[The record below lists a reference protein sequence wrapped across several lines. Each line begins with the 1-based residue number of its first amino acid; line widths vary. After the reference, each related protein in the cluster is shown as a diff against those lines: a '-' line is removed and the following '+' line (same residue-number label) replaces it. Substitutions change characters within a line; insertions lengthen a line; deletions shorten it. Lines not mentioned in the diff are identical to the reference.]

1 MVLPKIIPFFLMW
14 DFPKYKP
21 SSYWPTRSSSMP
33 WSFVTWNRSSS
44 CPRLSLALLCI
55 SSRLFTLG
63 SLAEGEHVRTLWD
76 DVGWYGLFF
85 GRACS
90 LQPPKSTILYIPI
103 AGDKMHAL
111 TLPISPKHNE
121 ISFLWSKRHNK
132 KTFGWFRIGNL
143 QRFERFDPKII
154 CLDLIHP
161 PPNRGWGPINGRFWL
176 PSGNLT

>member
-1 MVLPKIIPFFLMW
+1 MW

-63 SLAEGEHVRTLWD
+63 SLAEGNEHVRTLWD

-85 GRACS
+85 WSS
-90 LQPPKSTILYIPI
+90 LQLAAPKIDDSVHSNCR
-103 AGDKMHAL
+103 GQ
-111 TLPISPKHNE
+111 
-121 ISFLWSKRHNK
+121 K
-132 KTFGWFRIGNL
+132 KTSLPWPFPSPRNTMTFHFFGPSDTKKPSAGFASGTFSWSQNDLSG
-143 QRFERFDPKII
+143 FD
-154 CLDLIHP
+154 P
-161 PPNRGWGPINGRFWL
+161 PPNRGWVGSHQWEI
-176 PSGNLT
+176 LTNYPLVN